1 MKSRSVR
8 VALVALLMGAGSLTA
23 QQPEWTV
30 LLRGGTIIDG
40 TGAPRYVGDIAIT
53 GDRIVAV
60 SRTPLDAR
68 RAARVID
75 ARGLVVAPG
84 FIDLHAHLE
93 PLLSMPD
100 AKSHVTQGV
109 TLALGGPDGSGPL
122 PLGVYL
128 DSAQT
133 SGLGMNVAYLI
144 GHNSIRRAVMG
155 TENRAPTQDELQR
168 MTVLVRQGM
177 GDGAFGISTGLRYVP
192 GYYSKTNEVIA
203 LSRAAAD
210 SGGFYTSHLR
220 EEGLGLLE
228 GVGEA
233 ITIARDARIPVVLT
247 HHKAVGQPMWGKS
260 TVTLAMVDSARA
272 AGLDVMIDQYP
283 YTASQ
288 TSLSVLI
295 PPWALAGGTRALR
308 ERLGNPALRDS
319 IERGIVELLRTD
331 RGGGDT
337 RRVQFG
343 SVSWDRS
350 LEGKTLYDFAQRRGV
365 GESME
370 AAAKLVLEGELN
382 GGASMVYHII
392 DEGDVR
398 RIMQH
403 PQTMI
408 ASDGRLTRPGDGVPH
423 PRAYG
428 TFPRV
433 LGEYVRVQ
441 QVLTLETAVHKMT
454 GLPATRMGLT
464 GQRGCL
470 AVGCFA
476 DITIFDA
483 AKVGSPATFTAP
495 HQYAEGIPFVLVN
508 GVLMVD
514 GGEFTTNRPGRAL
527 RRP

>member
-1 MKSRSVR
+1 
-8 VALVALLMGAGSLTA
+8 MG
-23 QQPEWTV
+23 E
-30 LLRGGTIIDG
+30 
-40 TGAPRYVGDIAIT
+40 GAV
-53 GDRIVAV
+53 
-60 SRTPLDAR
+60 
-68 RAARVID
+68 
-75 ARGLVVAPG
+75 
-84 FIDLHAHLE
+84 
-93 PLLSMPD
+93 
-100 AKSHVTQGV
+100 
-109 TLALGGPDGSGPL
+109 
-122 PLGVYL
+122 
-128 DSAQT
+128 
-133 SGLGMNVAYLI
+133 
-144 GHNSIRRAVMG
+144 
-155 TENRAPTQDELQR
+155 
-168 MTVLVRQGM
+168 
-177 GDGAFGISTGLRYVP
+177 GISTGLRYVP
-192 GYYSKTNEVIA
+192 GYYSKTDEVVA

-228 GVGEA
+228 GVAEA

-272 AGLDVMIDQYP
+272 AGLDVMVDQYP

-295 PPWALAGGTRALR
+295 PPWALSGGTRALR
-308 ERLGNPALRDS
+308 ERLNNPTLRDS

-365 GESME
+365 GTSME

-423 PRAYG
+423 PRSYG

-441 QVLTLETAVHKMT
+441 RVLTLETGVHKMT
-454 GLPATRMGLT
+454 GLPAARMGLT
-464 GQRGCL
+464 GQRGCV
-470 AVGCFA
+470 AVGCYA
-476 DITIFDA
+476 DVAIFDA
-483 AKVGSPATFTAP
+483 DRVGSPATFTEP
-495 HQYAEGIPFVLVN
+495 HQYAEGIPFVMVN
-508 GVLMVD
+508 GVLVVER
-514 GGEFTTNRPGRAL
+514 GEFTVNRPGRAL